1 MGLDIRIPIG
11 LMFAVLGAMLAI
23 FGICSQFGIFSDPAI
38 YERSLGININI
49 WCGLALLAFGAGMY
63 FFGRRGTSTVRP
75 ADESPEGRKIEQRE
89 HRAGM
94 EREGRRGGH

>member
-1 MGLDIRIPIG
+1 MRLDIRVPIG
-11 LMFAVLGAMLAI
+11 LMFGVLGAMLAVY
-23 FGICSQFGIFSDPAI
+23 GIFSDRAI
-38 YERSLGININI
+38 YERSLGININV
-49 WCGLALLAFGAGMY
+49 WWGLVLLAFGVGMY

-75 ADESPEGRKIEQRE
+75 SDESPEGRTIEERE